1 MNDLPAL
8 AFVVAF
14 AALAFISVR
23 RAAGSRAALDA
34 GAAAAEGLRAELAAL
49 ERETMRSKEILERM
63 AEGVLVLDEQLR
75 PATTN
80 SAARDLLGIRDAQP
94 ARLPSD
100 EILSLARS
108 ALTEDK
114 SKADIVNV
122 WFPGRMSLWVRAA
135 PLEDGGGVVVVVQ
148 DVTEELKI
156 QRVRRDFVAHASH
169 ELKTPVTALQT
180 LAEALR
186 RAVHDDPQA
195 AERFSRKLVAEA
207 GRLGRLIEDLLDL
220 SKLEETATPPDN
232 PVELSEVAEREVT
245 RLRGATEPATKL
257 VTTIS
262 KGVWVKGD
270 EGQLGLVVR
279 NLLENAVRYTPP
291 GGKVTL
297 EVFIQDGDAVIQVGD
312 TGIGIPLE
320 AQARVFERFYRVD
333 RARSRDRG
341 GTGLG
346 LAIVKHVVE
355 LHGGAVHLESEL
367 GRGSTFSA
375 RIPARRAPR
384 ARPVRSLAG

>member
-8 AFVVAF
+8 ALVVAF
-14 AALAFISVR
+14 AALALAFVSIR
-23 RAAGSRAALDA
+23 RAAGSRATLDA
-34 GAAAAEGLRAELAAL
+34 GAAAAEGLRTELAAL

-135 PLEDGGGVVVVVQ
+135 PLEDGGGLVVVIQ

-279 NLLENAVRYTPP
+279 NL
-291 GGKVTL
+291 
-297 EVFIQDGDAVIQVGD
+297 
-312 TGIGIPLE
+312 
-320 AQARVFERFYRVD
+320 
-333 RARSRDRG
+333 
-341 GTGLG
+341 
-346 LAIVKHVVE
+346 
-355 LHGGAVHLESEL
+355 
-367 GRGSTFSA
+367 
-375 RIPARRAPR
+375 
-384 ARPVRSLAG
+384 